1 MATLRDLL
9 GRFKA
14 QAAEGME
21 TPANS
26 TPEGF
31 IDYVVRIVHPTRR
44 MRSQVIRTTSEDLA
58 IQAVIESLQGADLTG
73 WSLLDVATVDEAQ
86 RRAESGGLR

>member
-1 MATLRDLL
+1 MARLRDLL

-14 QAAEGME
+14 KSQPVTEQ
-21 TPANS
+21 PASS

-31 IDYVVRIVHPTRR
+31 VDYVVRITHPTRR

-58 IQAVIESLQGADLTG
+58 IEAVITSLQDADLTG
-73 WSLLDVATVDEAQ
+73 WSLLDVATVEDAQ
-86 RRAESGGLR
+86 RRAEGRRN